1 MSQME
6 VYNRIFMDVLGLK
19 VHELNRECTV
29 KNIDAW
35 NSISH
40 IDLVSAI
47 EDAFDIMFDTDDII
61 DFSSYEAGKYI
72 LTRYGVSLE

>member
-1 MSQME
+1 MSQLE
-6 VYNRIFMDVLGLK
+6 VYNQIFMDVLELQA
-19 VHELNRECTV
+19 HELNSECTV

-40 IDLVSAI
+40 IDLISAI

-61 DFSSYEAGKYI
+61 DFSSYEAGKNI
-72 LTRYGVSLE
+72 LIRYGVQL